1 MKEIITEAED
11 ASLESV
17 KEDKDKHES
26 DRLEVMDS
34 SMGDQS
40 Y

>member
-11 ASLESV
+11 VPLESA
-17 KEDKDKHES
+17 KKDKVNHES

-34 SMGDQS
+34 SRSDQPH
-40 Y
+40 